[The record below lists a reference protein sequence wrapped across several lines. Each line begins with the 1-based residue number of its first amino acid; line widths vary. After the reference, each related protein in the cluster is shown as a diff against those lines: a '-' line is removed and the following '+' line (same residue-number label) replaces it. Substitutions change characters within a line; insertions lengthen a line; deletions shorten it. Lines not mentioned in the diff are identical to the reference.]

1 MMTMTRIDTTST
13 KSSLR
18 RPVARTKTA
27 ARDLAADWKRWSLIE
42 RIIAA
47 AIVPAV
53 VFTVLAMSTALAL
66 GGH

>member
-1 MMTMTRIDTTST
+1 MTMTRFEMTDGKTN
-13 KSSLR
+13 LR
-18 RPVARTKTA
+18 RALALPKPRV
-27 ARDLAADWKRWSLIE
+27 ARDLVADWRRWSLAE

-53 VFTVLAMSTALAL
+53 VLTVLAMSTALAL